1 MSQPKNIAL
10 YFGTFNPV
18 HIGHMA
24 MANFLVN
31 EAPVHALWFV
41 VTPQNP
47 LKPATGLLPD
57 YQRLELLKRAV
68 GDDLRFRVSDVEFK
82 LPKPNYTAY
91 TLLKLSETYPQY
103 RFWLVMGADNLQ
115 NFHKWKNTE
124 YILNNHRILMLPR
137 PGFNGGDWIKHPAV
151 TTLNAPQ
158 IEVSAT
164 FIRQSIAQGKDV
176 RHFMPEPAFKYLDE
190 MNFFR

>member
-1 MSQPKNIAL
+1 
-10 YFGTFNPV
+10 
-18 HIGHMA
+18 

>member
-1 MSQPKNIAL
+1 MSSTKSVAL

-24 MANFLVN
+24 MANYIVSQG
-31 EAPVHALWFV
+31 PVQSLWFV

-47 LKPATGLLPD
+47 LKASSGLLPD
-57 YQRLELLKRAV
+57 YQRLELLRRAV

-91 TLLKLSETYPQY
+91 TLMKLKESHPNH

-115 NFHKWKNTE
+115 TFHKWKNQD

-137 PGFNGGDWIKHPAV
+137 PGYDGGEWVNHPSV
-151 TTLNAPQ
+151 SILDAPQ
-158 IEVSAT
+158 LEISAT
-164 FIRQSIAQGKDV
+164 FIRNSIAQGKDV
-176 RHFMPEPAFKYLDE
+176 RHFMPHAAWVYLDE

>member
-1 MSQPKNIAL
+1 
-10 YFGTFNPV
+10 
-18 HIGHMA
+18 
-24 MANFLVN
+24 MANFIVN
-31 EAPVHALWFV
+31 EGPTPFLWFV

-47 LKPATGLLPD
+47 LKPSTGLLPD
-57 YQRLELLKRAV
+57 YQRLELIRRAL

-91 TLLKLSETYPQY
+91 TLMKLTEAYPQH

-115 NFHKWKNTE
+115 NFHKWKNTD
-124 YILNNHRILMLPR
+124 YILNHHRILMLPR
-137 PGFNGGDWIKHPAV
+137 PGYTPGEWANHSAV

-158 IEVSAT
+158 IEVSST
-164 FIRQSIAQGKDV
+164 FIRNSIAQGKNI
-176 RHFMPEPAFKYLDE
+176 RHFMPDQAFEYLDE